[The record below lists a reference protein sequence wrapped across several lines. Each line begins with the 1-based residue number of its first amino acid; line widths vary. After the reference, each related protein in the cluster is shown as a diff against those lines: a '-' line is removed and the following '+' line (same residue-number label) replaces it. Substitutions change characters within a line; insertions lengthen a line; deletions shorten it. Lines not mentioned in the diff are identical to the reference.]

1 MAEQLFQIGIK
12 AVVRDEEGKILL
24 LRHEGT
30 DHYETFWDFPGG
42 RMQPGETFEQTL
54 ERELLEEIGFSYTG
68 KPVLVSGVIAN
79 HTIAVGDTRVPLVL
93 LAFQVTLPAD
103 AAIQLGEGEEEYR
116 LVQPAEAVE
125 LLADKYP
132 QEFRDT
138 LTKL

>member
-12 AVVRDEEGKILL
+12 AVVRNDKGEILL

-30 DHYETFWDFPGG
+30 DHYKTFWDFPGG

-54 ERELLEEIGFSYTG
+54 ERELLEEIGFSHSA
-68 KPVLVSGVIAN
+68 KPVLVAAVMAN
-79 HTIAVGDTRVPLVL
+79 HTIAVGDTRVPLIL
-93 LAFQVTLPAD
+93 LAYEVTLPPD
-103 AAIQLGEGEEEYR
+103 ASITLGEGEEEYR
-116 LVQPAEAVE
+116 LVQPAEAAE

-138 LTKL
+138 LAKL